1 MHVAAHKHVLIACM
15 YTQYT
20 HIMWI
25 DPSHTVLQRT
35 KFQLKNCLT
44 YYVIGN
50 KIHEINHRE
59 NKLVLVFTYL

>member
-25 DPSHTVLQRT
+25 DPSHTVLQRS

-50 KIHEINHRE
+50 QIDELN
-59 NKLVLVFTYL
+59 TS